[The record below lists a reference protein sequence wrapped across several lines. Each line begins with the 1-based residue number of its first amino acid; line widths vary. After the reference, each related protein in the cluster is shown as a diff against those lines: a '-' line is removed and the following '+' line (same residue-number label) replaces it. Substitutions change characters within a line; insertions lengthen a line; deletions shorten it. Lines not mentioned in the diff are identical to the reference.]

1 MGAPPDL
8 SLYPDQ
14 PGIYLYKDAAGK
26 ILYVGKARSVRK
38 RLASYFNAGP
48 KHPKTEALLV
58 DFASI
63 DTVVAKTE
71 SEALA
76 LENAFIKKHRPRY
89 NVLLRDDKTYPYI
102 KVTTGEAWPRALV
115 TRKVLKDG
123 HTYFGPFLPARTCR
137 GAMKMV
143 QRMFQI
149 RTCRIEI
156 DGKLPRPCLYYD
168 MHACLGPCV
177 AGLTTPE
184 AYADA
189 VEDVLLFLSG
199 RNEELRPRLEE
210 KMRAAAEGE
219 NFEMAAAYRDCLRT
233 VEELAEKQRV
243 QSLSGEDVDVF
254 GEFLDGGNLG
264 DIRSSSSAEARSSI
278 RASTSGKG
286 SASPDPEEFW
296 VALLSQYYD
305 SVGPTLPAAGGAPP
319 RRSPG
324 RGAGA
329 DRDVALRAARR
340 RASSIQTPRR
350 GAAFDRVRIARDNAR
365 QNHLRRF
372 RRVRERGEK
381 ATLALA
387 RALELPARP
396 SRIECFDISH
406 FQGAQ
411 TYASC
416 VVFVDGEPKKDEYR
430 LFRIDRPGV
439 DDFASISE
447 AVTRRYARAKE
458 EDRPLPDLLLI
469 DGGKGQLSAA
479 LAALDRL
486 GIEMPAAGLAKR
498 EEEVFVPGRSAPI
511 VLPRT
516 NAGLK
521 LLQRARDEAHRF
533 GLKSHRRARGKSALE
548 SPLLG
553 IPGIGPVRVRTL
565 LASFGGAEAVLAAS
579 EEALDG
585 RGGKGGRGPDRAL
598 AHGRAL
604 NPRGQK
610 PSRCYTLHHAWS
622 SSARTVAAA

>member
-1 MGAPPDL
+1 VTASPDL

-26 ILYVGKARSVRK
+26 ILYVGKARSIRK

-48 KHPKTEALLV
+48 KHPKTEALLAE
-58 DFASI
+58 FASI

-76 LENAFIKKHRPRY
+76 LENAFIKRNRPRY
-89 NVLLRDDKTYPYI
+89 NILLRDDKTYPYI
-102 KVTTGEAWPRALV
+102 KVTTGESWPRAFV

-123 HTYFGPFLPARTCR
+123 HSYFGPFLPARTCR

-177 AGLTTPE
+177 SGLTTADLYAE
-184 AYADA
+184 A
-189 VEDVLLFLSG
+189 VQDVLLFLSG

-210 KMRAAAEGE
+210 KMTAAAAAES
-219 NFEMAAAYRDCLRT
+219 FEMAAAYRDCLRT

-243 QSLSGEDVDVF
+243 QSMSGEDVDVF
-254 GEFLDGGNLG
+254 GEFQDDGNLAVSILFVRGGTVLDSREYFWERIG
-264 DIRSSSSAEARSSI
+264 DPE
-278 RASTSGKG
+278 
-286 SASPDPEEFW
+286 PEEFW

-305 SVGPTLPAAGGAPP
+305 AVASTFLPREVHVPVDLPEEALEPLETWLSE
-319 RRSPG
+319 RRGS
-324 RGAGA
+324 RVTV
-329 DRDVALRAARR
+329 R
-340 RASSIQTPRR
+340 TPRR

-372 RRVRERGEK
+372 RRARERGEK

-396 SRIECFDISH
+396 ARIECFDISH
-406 FQGAQ
+406 LQGSE

-430 LFRIDRPGV
+430 LFRIERPGV

-447 AVTRRYARAKE
+447 AVTRRYARARE
-458 EDRPLPDLLLI
+458 EDRALPDLLLI

-511 VLPRT
+511 LLPRT

-533 GLKSHRRARGKSALE
+533 GLKSHRRARGKRALQ
-548 SPLLG
+548 SPLLAV
-553 IPGIGPVRVRTL
+553 PGLGPARVKAL
-565 LASFGGAEAVLAAS
+565 LGAFGGADAVLAAS
-579 EEALDG
+579 EEAIAAVS
-585 RGGKGGRGPDRAL
+585 GKA
-598 AHGRAL
+598 
-604 NPRGQK
+604 
-610 PSRCYTLHHAWS
+610 
-622 SSARTVAAA
+622 VAARIARFRAGAR

>member
-26 ILYVGKARSVRK
+26 ILYVGKARSIRK

-48 KHPKTEALLV
+48 KHPKTEALLAE
-58 DFASI
+58 FASI

-76 LENAFIKKHRPRY
+76 LENAFIKRNRPRY
-89 NVLLRDDKTYPYI
+89 NILLRDDKTYPYI
-102 KVTTGEAWPRALV
+102 KVTTGEAWPRAFV

-123 HTYFGPFLPARTCR
+123 HRYFGPFLPARTCR

-143 QRMFQI
+143 QRMFQV

-156 DGKLPRPCLYYD
+156 DGNLPRPCLYYD
-168 MHACLGPCV
+168 MHACLAPCV
-177 AGLTTPE
+177 SGLTTAA
-184 AYADA
+184 AYAEA
-189 VEDVLLFLSG
+189 VQDVLLFLSG

-210 KMRAAAEGE
+210 KMRAAAETE
-219 NFEMAAAYRDCLRT
+219 NYEMAAAYRDCLRT

-254 GEFLDGGNLG
+254 GDFFDGGNLG
-264 DIRSSSSAEARSSI
+264 ISVLLVRGGVVLDSREYYWEGI
-278 RASTSGKG
+278 GDV
-286 SASPDPEEFW
+286 PPEEFW
-296 VALLSQYYD
+296 TSLLSQYYD
-305 SVGPTLPAAGGAPP
+305 TIADGSFLPREILLPLDLPDEALEPIETWLSQ
-319 RRSPG
+319 RRGSK
-324 RGAGA
+324 
-329 DRDVALRAARR
+329 VVVK
-340 RASSIQTPRR
+340 TPQR

-372 RRVRERGEK
+372 RRVRERGEQ

-396 SRIECFDISH
+396 ARIECFDISH
-406 FQGAQ
+406 LQGAE

-416 VVFVDGEPKKDEYR
+416 VVFMDGEPKKDEYR
-430 LFRIDRPGV
+430 LFRIERPGV

-447 AVTRRYARAKE
+447 AVSRRYAHAAEEGRA
-458 EDRPLPDLLLI
+458 LPDLLLI

-479 LAALDRL
+479 LAALDRI

-533 GLKSHRRARGKSALE
+533 GLKSHRRARGRRALE
-548 SPLLG
+548 SPLLAV
-553 IPGIGPVRVRTL
+553 PGLGPSRVKTL
-565 LASFGGAEAVLAAS
+565 LSAFGGAEAVLAAS
-579 EEALDG
+579 EEAIAAVS
-585 RGGKGGRGPDRAL
+585 GKA
-598 AHGRAL
+598 
-604 NPRGQK
+604 
-610 PSRCYTLHHAWS
+610 
-622 SSARTVAAA
+622 VAARIARWRAAAR

>member
-1 MGAPPDL
+1 
-8 SLYPDQ
+8 
-14 PGIYLYKDAAGK
+14 
-26 ILYVGKARSVRK
+26 
-38 RLASYFNAGP
+38 
-48 KHPKTEALLV
+48 
-58 DFASI
+58 
-63 DTVVAKTE
+63 
-71 SEALA
+71 
-76 LENAFIKKHRPRY
+76 
-89 NVLLRDDKTYPYI
+89 
-102 KVTTGEAWPRALV
+102 
-115 TRKVLKDG
+115 
-123 HTYFGPFLPARTCR
+123 
-137 GAMKMV
+137 MV

-168 MHACLGPCV
+168 MHACLAPCV
-177 AGLTTPE
+177 SGLTTAE

-189 VEDVLLFLSG
+189 VQDVLLFLSG
-199 RNEELRPRLEE
+199 RNDELRPRLDG
-210 KMRAAAEGE
+210 KMRAAAETE

-243 QSLSGEDVDVF
+243 QSVSGEDVDVF
-254 GEFLDGGNLG
+254 GEFLDGGNLAVSILFVRGGAVLDSREYFWEGIG
-264 DIRSSSSAEARSSI
+264 D
-278 RASTSGKG
+278 
-286 SASPDPEEFW
+286 PDVEEFW
-296 VALLSQYYD
+296 GALLSQYYD
-305 SVGPTLPAAGGAPP
+305 AVGPSFLPREVHLPVDVPDEALEPLETWLSE
-319 RRSPG
+319 RRGS
-324 RGAGA
+324 R
-329 DRDVALRAARR
+329 VAIR
-340 RASSIQTPRR
+340 TPRR

-365 QNHLRRF
+365 QNHVRRF

-396 SRIECFDISH
+396 ARIECFDISH

-458 EDRPLPDLLLI
+458 DQRPLPDLLLI

-498 EEEVFVPGRSAPI
+498 EEEIFVPGRSAPI
-511 VLPRT
+511 VLART

-533 GLKSHRRARGKSALE
+533 GLRSHRRARGKRALE
-548 SPLLG
+548 SPLLDV
-553 IPGIGPVRVRTL
+553 PGLGPGRVKTL
-565 LASFGGAEAVLAAS
+565 LAAFGGAEAVFAASDDALAAV
-579 EEALDG
+579 A
-585 RGGKGGRGPDRAL
+585 GKA
-598 AHGRAL
+598 
-604 NPRGQK
+604 
-610 PSRCYTLHHAWS
+610 
-622 SSARTVAAA
+622 VAARIARWRSAQR

>member
-1 MGAPPDL
+1 VAAPPDL

-14 PGIYLYKDAAGK
+14 PGIYLYKDSAGK
-26 ILYVGKARSVRK
+26 ILYVGKARSIRK

-48 KHPKTEALLV
+48 KHPKTEALLAE
-58 DFASI
+58 FASI

-76 LENAFIKKHRPRY
+76 LENAFIKKNRPRY

-102 KVTTGEAWPRALV
+102 KVTTGEAWPRAFV
-115 TRKVLKDG
+115 TRKVLRDG
-123 HTYFGPFLPARTCR
+123 HSYFGPFLPARTGR

-156 DGKLPRPCLYYD
+156 DGTLPRPCLYYD
-168 MHACLGPCV
+168 MHACLAPCV
-177 AGLTTPE
+177 AGLTTQA
-184 AYADA
+184 AYAEA
-189 VEDVLLFLSG
+189 VEDVVLFLSG
-199 RNEELRPRLEE
+199 RNEELTPRLEE
-210 KMRAAAEGE
+210 KMRAAAQTE

-233 VEELAEKQRV
+233 VGELAEKQRV
-243 QSLSGEDVDVF
+243 QSVSGEDVDVF
-254 GEFLDGGNLG
+254 GEFLDGGNLAVSILFVRGGTVLDSREYFWEGIG
-264 DIRSSSSAEARSSI
+264 D
-278 RASTSGKG
+278 
-286 SASPDPEEFW
+286 PDAEEFW

-305 SVGPTLPAAGGAPP
+305 AV
-319 RRSPG
+319 
-324 RGAGA
+324 
-329 DRDVALRAARR
+329 
-340 RASSIQTPRR
+340 ASSFLPREIHLPVDVPDEALEPLEAWLAERRGSRVTIRTPRR

-406 FQGAQ
+406 LQGAE

-430 LFRIDRPGV
+430 LFRITRSGV

-447 AVTRRYARAKE
+447 AVMRRYAGAVAE
-458 EDRPLPDLLLI
+458 GRPLPDLLLV

-486 GIEMPAAGLAKR
+486 GIELPAAGLAKR
-498 EEEVFVPGRSAPI
+498 EEEVFVPGRSAPV
-511 VLPRT
+511 VLPRS

-533 GLKSHRRARGKSALE
+533 GLKSHRRARGRRALE
-548 SPLLG
+548 SPLLAV
-553 IPGIGPVRVRTL
+553 PGLGPARVRTL
-565 LASFGGAEAVLAAS
+565 LAAFGGAEAVLAAS
-579 EEALDG
+579 EDAIAAVA
-585 RGGKGGRGPDRAL
+585 GKAIAARL
-598 AHGRAL
+598 ARW
-604 NPRGQK
+604 R
-610 PSRCYTLHHAWS
+610 
-622 SSARTVAAA
+622 AAAR

>member
-1 MGAPPDL
+1 VGAPPDL

-26 ILYVGKARSVRK
+26 ILYVGKARSIRK

-48 KHPKTEALLV
+48 KHPKTEALLAE
-58 DFASI
+58 FASI

-76 LENAFIKKHRPRY
+76 LENAFIKRNRPRY
-89 NVLLRDDKTYPYI
+89 NILLRDDKTYPYI
-102 KVTTGEAWPRALV
+102 KVTTGEAWPRAFV

-123 HTYFGPFLPARTCR
+123 HSYFGPFLPARTCR

-168 MHACLGPCV
+168 MHACLAPCV
-177 AGLTTPE
+177 SGLTTAE
-184 AYADA
+184 AYAEA
-189 VEDVLLFLSG
+189 VQDVLLFLSG

-210 KMRAAAEGE
+210 KMKAAADAESY
-219 NFEMAAAYRDCLRT
+219 EMAAAYRDCLRT

-243 QSLSGEDVDVF
+243 QSVSGEDVDVF
-254 GEFLDGGNLG
+254 GEFLDDGNLAVSILFVRGGTVLDSREYFWERIG
-264 DIRSSSSAEARSSI
+264 DPE
-278 RASTSGKG
+278 
-286 SASPDPEEFW
+286 PEEFW

-305 SVGPTLPAAGGAPP
+305 SVAGTFLPREIHLPVDVPDEALEPLEAWLSE
-319 RRSPG
+319 RRGS
-324 RGAGA
+324 R
-329 DRDVALRAARR
+329 VAIR
-340 RASSIQTPRR
+340 TPRR

-365 QNHLRRF
+365 QNHVRRF

-396 SRIECFDISH
+396 ARIECFDISH
-406 FQGAQ
+406 LQGAE

-430 LFRIDRPGV
+430 LFRIERPGI

-447 AVTRRYARAKE
+447 AVTRRYARAAE
-458 EDRPLPDLLLI
+458 EGRALPDLLLI

-479 LAALDRL
+479 LAALDRI
-486 GIEMPAAGLAKR
+486 GVEMPAAGLAKR

-533 GLKSHRRARGKSALE
+533 GLKSHRRARGKRALE
-548 SPLLG
+548 SPLLAV
-553 IPGIGPVRVRTL
+553 PGLGPSRVRTL
-565 LASFGGAEAVLAAS
+565 LSAFGGADAVLAAS
-579 EEALDG
+579 EDAIAAVS
-585 RGGKGGRGPDRAL
+585 GK
-598 AHGRAL
+598 
-604 NPRGQK
+604 
-610 PSRCYTLHHAWS
+610 S
-622 SSARTVAAA
+622 VAARIARWRAAAR

>member
-1 MGAPPDL
+1 MAAPPDL

-14 PGIYLYKDAAGK
+14 PGIYLYKDAKGK
-26 ILYVGKARSVRK
+26 ILYVGKARSIRK

-48 KHPKTEALLV
+48 KHPKTEALLAEFV
-58 DFASI
+58 SI

-76 LENAFIKKHRPRY
+76 LENAFIKRSRPRY
-89 NVLLRDDKTYPYI
+89 NILLRDDKTYPYI
-102 KVTTGEAWPRALV
+102 KVTTGEAWPRAFV
-115 TRKVLKDG
+115 TRKVLRDG

-177 AGLTTPE
+177 TGLTTAD
-184 AYADA
+184 AYAEA
-189 VEDVLLFLSG
+189 VQDVLLFLSG
-199 RNEELRPRLEE
+199 RNDDLRPRLDE
-210 KMRAAAEGE
+210 KMRAAADAE

-243 QSLSGEDVDVF
+243 QSMSGEDVDVF
-254 GEFLDGGNLG
+254 GEFLDDGNL
-264 DIRSSSSAEARSSI
+264 AVSI
-278 RASTSGKG
+278 LFVRGGTVLDSREYSWEGIG
-286 SASPDPEEFW
+286 EPDAEEFW
-296 VALLSQYYD
+296 IALLSQYYD
-305 SVGPTLPAAGGAPP
+305 TV
-319 RRSPG
+319 
-324 RGAGA
+324 
-329 DRDVALRAARR
+329 
-340 RASSIQTPRR
+340 ASSFLPREVHLPVEVSAESLETVETWLTERRGSRVTIRTPRR

-365 QNHLRRF
+365 QNHVRRF

-396 SRIECFDISH
+396 ARIECFDISH
-406 FQGAQ
+406 LQGAE

-430 LFRIDRPGV
+430 LFRIEQGGV

-447 AVTRRYARAKE
+447 AVTRRYARAADE
-458 EDRPLPDLLLI
+458 GRRLPDLLLI

-511 VLPRT
+511 LLPRT

-533 GLKSHRRARGKSALE
+533 GLKSHRRARGKHALE
-548 SPLLG
+548 SPLLAV
-553 IPGIGPVRVRTL
+553 PGLGPGRVKAL
-565 LASFGGAEAVLAAS
+565 LAAFGGADAVLAAS
-579 EEALDG
+579 EEAIAAIS
-585 RGGKGGRGPDRAL
+585 GKA
-598 AHGRAL
+598 
-604 NPRGQK
+604 
-610 PSRCYTLHHAWS
+610 
-622 SSARTVAAA
+622 VAARVARWRTAAR

>member
-1 MGAPPDL
+1 MGNAPNL

-14 PGIYLYKDAAGK
+14 PGIYLYRDAAGK
-26 ILYVGKARSVRK
+26 ILYVGKARSIRK

-48 KHPKTEALLV
+48 KHPKTEALLAEFV
-58 DFASI
+58 SI

-102 KVTTGEAWPRALV
+102 KVTTGEAWPRAFV
-115 TRKVLKDG
+115 TRRVLKDG

-156 DGKLPRPCLYYD
+156 DGTLPRPCLYYD

-177 AGLTTPE
+177 AGLTTAG

-189 VEDVLLFLSG
+189 VQDVLLFLSG
-199 RNEELRPRLEE
+199 RNDELRPRLEE
-210 KMRAAAEGE
+210 KMRAAAESE

-243 QSLSGEDVDVF
+243 QSLSGENVDVF
-254 GEFLDGGNLG
+254 GDFFDGGNLALSVLLVRGGVVLDSREYYWEGIG
-264 DIRSSSSAEARSSI
+264 DVPA
-278 RASTSGKG
+278 
-286 SASPDPEEFW
+286 EEFW
-296 VALLSQYYD
+296 VSLLSQYYD
-305 SVGPTLPAAGGAPP
+305 SV
-319 RRSPG
+319 
-324 RGAGA
+324 
-329 DRDVALRAARR
+329 
-340 RASSIQTPRR
+340 ASSFLPKEVLVPVDIPDEALEPVEMWLSQRRGSKVVIKTPQR

-387 RALELPARP
+387 RALELPVRP
-396 SRIECFDISH
+396 ARIECFDISH
-406 FQGAQ
+406 FQGAE

-447 AVTRRYARAKE
+447 AVSRRYARAKE
-458 EDRPLPDLLLI
+458 EERALPDLLLI

-479 LAALDRL
+479 LSALDRL

-511 VLPRT
+511 VLPRS

-533 GLKSHRRARGKSALE
+533 GLKSHRRARGKHALE
-548 SPLLG
+548 SPLLAV
-553 IPGIGPVRVRTL
+553 PGLGPARVRTL
-565 LASFGGAEAVLAAS
+565 LSAFGGAEAVLAAS
-579 EEALDG
+579 EEAIAAVS
-585 RGGKGGRGPDRAL
+585 GKAVASRIARWRA
-598 AHGRAL
+598 
-604 NPRGQK
+604 
-610 PSRCYTLHHAWS
+610 
-622 SSARTVAAA
+622 TVR

>member
-1 MGAPPDL
+1 VGAPPDL

-26 ILYVGKARSVRK
+26 ILYVGKARSIRK

-48 KHPKTEALLV
+48 KHPKTEALLAE
-58 DFASI
+58 FASI

-76 LENAFIKKHRPRY
+76 LENAFIKRNRPRY
-89 NVLLRDDKTYPYI
+89 NILLRDDKTYPYI
-102 KVTTGEAWPRALV
+102 KVTTGEPWPRAFV
-115 TRKVLKDG
+115 TRRVLKDG
-123 HTYFGPFLPARTCR
+123 HSYFGPFLPARTCR
-137 GAMKMV
+137 GAMRMV

-168 MHACLGPCV
+168 MHACLAPCV
-177 AGLTTPE
+177 SGLTTTE
-184 AYADA
+184 AYAEA
-189 VEDVLLFLSG
+189 VQDVLLFLSG

-210 KMRAAAEGE
+210 KMRVAASAE

-243 QSLSGEDVDVF
+243 QSVSGEDVDVF
-254 GEFLDGGNLG
+254 GEFLDDGNLAVSILFVRGGTVLDSREYFWERIG
-264 DIRSSSSAEARSSI
+264 DPEA
-278 RASTSGKG
+278 
-286 SASPDPEEFW
+286 EEFW

-305 SVGPTLPAAGGAPP
+305 AVAGTFLPREIHLPVDVPDEALEPLEAWLSE
-319 RRSPG
+319 RRGS
-324 RGAGA
+324 R
-329 DRDVALRAARR
+329 VAIR
-340 RASSIQTPRR
+340 TPRR

-365 QNHLRRF
+365 QNHVRRF
-372 RRVRERGEK
+372 RRARERGEK

-396 SRIECFDISH
+396 ARIECFDISH
-406 FQGAQ
+406 LQGTE

-430 LFRIDRPGV
+430 LFRIERPGV

-447 AVTRRYARAKE
+447 AVTRRYAHAAEEGRA
-458 EDRPLPDLLLI
+458 LPDLLLI

-498 EEEVFVPGRSAPI
+498 EEEVFVPGRSAPV
-511 VLPRT
+511 VLPRA

-533 GLKSHRRARGKSALE
+533 GLRSHRRARGKRALE
-548 SPLLG
+548 SPLLAV
-553 IPGIGPVRVRTL
+553 PGLGPARVKTL
-565 LASFGGAEAVLAAS
+565 LAAFGGAEAVLAAS
-579 EEALDG
+579 DEAIAAVAGKSVAG
-585 RGGKGGRGPDRAL
+585 RVARWRA
-598 AHGRAL
+598 AER
-604 NPRGQK
+604 
-610 PSRCYTLHHAWS
+610 
-622 SSARTVAAA
+622 